1 MLSIYDKVWDT
12 WFVNLWVTSKV
23 DEPGYKGLDVL
34 MSAKSFSLLLM
45 YIKLSMQLDWVY
57 SLGLSNKGLSNK
69 IVFYW
74 LVH

>member
-1 MLSIYDKVWDT
+1 MLSVYDKVWDT

-23 DEPGYKGLDVL
+23 DKPDYKGLDVL

-45 YIKLSMQLDWVY
+45 YIKLSMQLDWAY
-57 SLGLSNKGLSNK
+57 SLSLSNKGLSNK

-74 LVH
+74 LEH